1 MKRLLNGWIPVAVGV
16 AGILACGSL
25 NAKTVLRAGDL
36 IKVDFPSA
44 LGAVTAVPEPS
55 LGALA
60 SLGGV
65 SLALL
70 LYRRCRY

>member
-1 MKRLLNGWIPVAVGV
+1 MKRLLKGLMPVAVGV
-16 AGILACGSL
+16 AGTLACGSL
-25 NAKTVLRAGDL
+25 NAKTVLSSGDL
-36 IKVDFPSA
+36 IKVDFPST
-44 LGAVTAVPEPS
+44 LGALTAVPEPS